1 MQRGD
6 FVHQDEPT
14 AMPQRPMPWP
24 TWATALHGP
33 FARRTIAAL
42 ESNHSRYGGCDD
54 ATGERHFVQ
63 EEGDKIRPGVR
74 GRRLELRDGWRCIG
88 SGRTDGGCGDD
99 PDPWNR
105 SPAVAW
111 RGRNRR
117 RQPGDVL
124 RIRQGKYRVGQGRH
138 AGRMGARLR
147 WLPRLS
153 RLSRLQ
159 GLPRLRWLRRW
170 RLLRVVGSL
179 PLVLSQPAFRL
190 P

>member
-1 MQRGD
+1 MKRGD

-42 ESNHSRYGGCDD
+42 ESNHLRYGGCDD
-54 ATGERHFVQ
+54 ATGERHFDQ
-63 EEGDKIRPGVR
+63 EEGDKIRPGVGAAGLSFAMVGGASAAAVPTADVAMTR
-74 GRRLELRDGWRCIG
+74 PLEPITSCRLAWKK
-88 SGRTDGGCGDD
+88 
-99 PDPWNR
+99 
-105 SPAVAW
+105 SPTSAW
-111 RGRNRR
+111 RRSTYSTRKIPRR
-117 RQPGDVL
+117 PRTARRSHGS
-124 RIRQGKYRVGQGRH
+124 
-138 AGRMGARLR
+138 RLR
-147 WLPRLS
+147 WLPRLPW
-153 RLSRLQ
+153 LSRLQ